1 MSIDW
6 LLICWFFGRKERK
19 SSPREIFP
27 SSFGLCSV
35 DFHFILNGSD
45 RAHFPRLASN
55 MKLKAHDMQICP
67 MHSSTKPFSLSSFK
81 RNFRDSRGCLSYD
94 RFDKFHFISRA
105 EYPSAEM
112 NFVLNLLRNLLQSS
126 NISLGCAPWIF
137 FPRIPMRFLIFVMSL
152 RWKSFEIFSGFAEF
166 KQLTSRVIWIF
177 FEGFLQHLANFR
189 GNFPKY
195 FILWN
200 ILWYLIFNKSF
211 PRIFFA
217 PKASKFKTK
226 QSLNSNWIF
235 QMSLRW

>member
-81 RNFRDSRGCLSYD
+81 KNFRDSRGCLSLD

-112 NFVLNLLRNLLQSS
+112 NLSWIYCEIYYNLQTFLLGARREFFFVGFQWDFLFSSWAWGENLLRYSRVSRSS
-126 NISLGCAPWIF
+126 NNLHRELSEF
-137 FPRIPMRFLIFVMSL
+137 FSKV
-152 RWKSFEIFSGFAEF
+152 
-166 KQLTSRVIWIF
+166 F
-177 FEGFLQHLANFR
+177 F
-189 GNFPKY
+189 
-195 FILWN
+195 N
-200 ILWYLIFNKSF
+200 I
-211 PRIFFA
+211 
-217 PKASKFKTK
+217 
-226 QSLNSNWIF
+226 
-235 QMSLRW
+235 